1 MYECYFK
8 VYGRRK
14 KFGNTSH
21 IAAGIRSK
29 VNSEGEFMARGRI
42 EDVTYDESSSE
53 SDTQSESD
61 ESNSEGSGDSDS
73 EEYSSE
79 D

>member
-1 MYECYFK
+1 MNVTLRSMVGGKIREYITY
-8 VYGRRK
+8 
-14 KFGNTSH
+14 
-21 IAAGIRSK
+21 IAAGMRSK

-61 ESNSEGSGDSDS
+61 ESDS
-73 EEYSSE
+73 ENRI
-79 D
+79 